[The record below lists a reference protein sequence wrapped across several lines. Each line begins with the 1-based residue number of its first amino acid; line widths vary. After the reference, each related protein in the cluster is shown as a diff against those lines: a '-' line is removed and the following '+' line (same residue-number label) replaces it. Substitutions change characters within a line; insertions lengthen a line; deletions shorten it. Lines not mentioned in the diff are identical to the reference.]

1 MKRYIT
7 PALRVERVTTVSHI
21 LNLSIIEGKAAD
33 QSECFTEE
41 EKPATTTNV
50 WGEEW

>member
-7 PALRVERVTTVSHI
+7 PALHIERITTVSHI
-21 LNLSIIEGKAAD
+21 LNLSIKPGSAD
-33 QSECFTEE
+33 GSECFTEE